1 MLLRNTV
8 YNMDEC
14 LSNCKNRGAFTKIT
28 IKLVLQLIF
37 REIIVKKYILSSNSL
52 EIKK

>member
-14 LSNCKNRGAFTKIT
+14 LNNCKKQEGAFTKIT
-28 IKLVLQLIF
+28 IKLVLRRLF
-37 REIIVKKYILSSNSL
+37 REIIVKKLFCLVIRL
-52 EIKK
+52 K